1 MKKITNLLYVL
12 AVLMLY
18 HVTTS
23 WISRPN
29 MPLILKQP

>member
-12 AVLMLY
+12 AVLTL
-18 HVTTS
+18 VS
-23 WISRPN
+23 CNDFWISRPN